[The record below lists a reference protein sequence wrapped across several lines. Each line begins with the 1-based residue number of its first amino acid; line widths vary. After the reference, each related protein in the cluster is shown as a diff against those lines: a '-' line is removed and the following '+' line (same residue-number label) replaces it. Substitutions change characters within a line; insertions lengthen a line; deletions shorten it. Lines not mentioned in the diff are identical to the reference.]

1 MGKLKSILTRI
12 GAVAVASGL
21 GTIGAGSL
29 IGVEV
34 WKAAALAAVMAVAV
48 VIESLARAYVNDGS
62 LSQEEID
69 ASFVQADAG

>member
-1 MGKLKSILTRI
+1 
-12 GAVAVASGL
+12 
-21 GTIGAGSL
+21 
-29 IGVEV
+29 
-34 WKAAALAAVMAVAV
+34 MAVAV

>member
-1 MGKLKSILTRI
+1 MGNLKSILTRI
-12 GAVAVASGL
+12 CAVAVASGL

-69 ASFVQADAG
+69 AAFVESDAS